1 MNTRKSVF
9 KKLSAI
15 KKIEDKV
22 ELSEQQ
28 RVELARKPQSVFK
41 ELQALDNRLRK
52 IEDKMSQAY
61 KAYRSAYSDLESSIA
76 KESAERKKLEG
87 DLLDIDVAARDLG
100 VMPSQIEGM
109 TEAEQ
114 LSSRLDQLLK
124 DLAKLYD
131 KI

>member
-1 MNTRKSVF
+1 MNTQKSVF
-9 KKLSAI
+9 NKISKI
-15 KKIEDKV
+15 KPQEV
-22 ELSEQQ
+22 ELSEVEK
-28 RVELARKPQSVFK
+28 VELARKPQSVLK
-41 ELQALDNRLRK
+41 ELQALDGRLRK

-61 KAYRSAYSDLESSIA
+61 KAYRNAYNDLESAIA

-100 VMPSQIEGM
+100 VMPNQIEGM
-109 TEAEQ
+109 EQAEA
-114 LSSRLDQLLK
+114 LSSRLDGLLK

>member
-1 MNTRKSVF
+1 MNTQKSVF
-9 KKLSAI
+9 N
-15 KKIEDKV
+15 KISKIAPQEV
-22 ELSEQQ
+22 ELSEVQK
-28 RVELARKPQSVFK
+28 VELARKPQSVLK

-61 KAYRSAYSDLESSIA
+61 KVYRNAYNDLESAIA

-100 VMPSQIEGM
+100 VMPNQIEGM
-109 TEAEQ
+109 EQAEA
-114 LSSRLDQLLK
+114 LSSRLDGLLK
-124 DLAKLYD
+124 DLSKLYD

>member
-1 MNTRKSVF
+1 MNTQKSVF
-9 KKLSAI
+9 KKIA
-15 KKIEDKV
+15 KINEPKI
-22 ELSEQQ
+22 ELSEVQK
-28 RVELARKPQSVFK
+28 VELARKPQSVLK
-41 ELQALDNRLRK
+41 ELQALDGRLRK

-61 KAYRSAYSDLESSIA
+61 KAYRNAYNDLESAIA

-100 VMPSQIEGM
+100 VMPNQIEGM
-109 TEAEQ
+109 EQAEA
-114 LSSRLDQLLK
+114 LSSRLDGLLK

>member
-1 MNTRKSVF
+1 MNTLKSVF
-9 KKLSAI
+9 NKVS
-15 KKIEDKV
+15 KIEHPEQV
-22 ELSEQQ
+22 ELSEVEK
-28 RVELARKPQSVFK
+28 VELARKPQSVLK
-41 ELQALDNRLRK
+41 ELQALDGRLRK

-61 KAYRSAYSDLESSIA
+61 KAYRNAYNDLESAIA

-100 VMPSQIEGM
+100 VMPNQIEGM
-109 TEAEQ
+109 EQAEA
-114 LSSRLDQLLK
+114 LSSRLDGLLK

>member
-1 MNTRKSVF
+1 MKTQKQAMS
-9 KKLSAI
+9 
-15 KKIEDKV
+15 KIAQIQKV
-22 ELSEQQ
+22 ELSAEKI
-28 RVELARKPQSVFK
+28 ELARKPQAVFK
-41 ELQALDNRLRK
+41 DLQALDSRMRK

-61 KAYRSAYSDLESSIA
+61 KAYKNAYNDLESSIA

-100 VMPSQIEGM
+100 ILPSQIEGM
-109 TEAEQ
+109 SQADA
-114 LSSRLDQLLK
+114 LSARLDGLLK